1 MKKINP
7 IMLVVIILV
16 GGFCAFKIMSFLGC
30 YVRIEDVN
38 ECWKLTA
45 WQSNEKT
52 FSDRSFCF
60 MTLEI
65 IIILL
70 TVLIVVYFLFRP
82 TSKKEKERFEDK
94 DNWRGGF

>member
-16 GGFCAFKIMSFLGC
+16 AGFCAFKIMSFLGC

-45 WQSNEKT
+45 WQ
-52 FSDRSFCF
+52 
-60 MTLEI
+60 I
-65 IIILL
+65 
-70 TVLIVVYFLFRP
+70 
-82 TSKKEKERFEDK
+82 
-94 DNWRGGF
+94 